1 MSMRHELESRRNCR
15 RRLLLLAG
23 SCLGCVGLLLAC
35 NLGACLLTAATG
47 AIYQSVGEVR
57 DLRANPPP
65 GEMVEVDGHR
75 LHLHCIAGPGLE
87 DAPTVVLDAGLGGYS
102 QDWIWVQPQ
111 VAEFARVCA
120 YDRAGYAWSD
130 PGPTPRD
137 SRQIV
142 AELHA
147 LLANAHVPPPYV
159 LVGQSFG
166 GLNARFYAKQY
177 PQEVA
182 GLVLVDATPEGV
194 YDDPAFSTSQ
204 RDADRGQVFLFRTV
218 AALARYGILRLFVRV
233 AGTGPLTFLEDY
245 APEIRDDVLAVAFLH
260 TQYYEVVVDELETF
274 EESTRQVQAAS
285 PDPDVPTIVIA
296 RRLLDEG
303 DGPEVDPAQ
312 EEAWR
317 RLQAELAENLPDGT
331 LVIAEE
337 SDHVIHMDQPDLV
350 VDAIRW
356 IVEQAR

>member
-1 MSMRHELESRRNCR
+1 VKLPPVYGNFARKSKQIKVPSTFAPRNWTSRANCST
-15 RRLLLLAG
+15 LFHYPTL
-23 SCLGCVGLLLAC
+23 
-35 NLGACLLTAATG
+35 G

-65 GEMVEVDGHR
+65 GEMVDVDGHR
-75 LHLHCIAGPGLE
+75 LHLHCAAGPNLE

-111 VAEFARVCA
+111 VAGFARVCA

-130 PGPTPRD
+130 PGPAPRD

-142 AELHA
+142 AELHV

-166 GLNARFYAKQY
+166 GLNARLYSKQY
-177 PQEVA
+177 PHEVA

-194 YDDPAFSTSQ
+194 YDDPVFSTSQ
-204 RDADRGQVFLFRTV
+204 HDADRGQVFLFRTV
-218 AALARYGILRLFVRV
+218 TALARYGVLRLFVQV

-245 APEIRDDVLAVAFLH
+245 TPEVRDDVLAVVFLH
-260 TQYYEVVVDELETF
+260 TQYYEAVVDELETF
-274 EESTRQVQAAS
+274 EESTWQVQVAP
-285 PDPDVPTIVIA
+285 PDPDVPTIVLA

-317 RLQAELAENLPDGT
+317 RLQTELAENLPNGT
-331 LVIAEE
+331 LIIAEE

-350 VDAIRW
+350 VDAIRR